1 MTVDLKYKETHYF
14 NESKFNFPKGKWSW
28 LLTEDL
34 ILRDAMK
41 RELNIEEAINLF
53 KSFKE
58 IKVQSDIEL

>member
-1 MTVDLKYKETHYF
+1 MAL
-14 NESKFNFPKGKWSW
+14 P
-28 LLTEDL
+28 EDL